1 MERARFNIIKS
12 KAGKTIVEVIFSNN
26 KKVPLSSNLNH
37 SDPLSL
43 NGKEIEVER
52 EKGQII
58 KIICEDKV
66 LYDKSNKPTSVPS
79 QRKSSPSQAL
89 AHNNADIYSKAP
101 YNFIPLNEKVI
112 SAENPPDFDR
122 YHTDR
127 FNRFTGYIDLEIKAL
142 TPLYIRDA
150 LTMEEYRERGEM
162 EKNDKTFINPD
173 FFSPGGILRIPGSSL
188 RGMIR
193 TMVEIVSYGKFESF
207 EKDRKFHF
215 RSFADKSLDLR
226 EQYREKILGGDKD
239 TGYYPKVNAGY
250 LVKEGLDYYIIP
262 AKKISGT
269 QFFRV
274 EEKDILKSNVISEKM
289 KKFSHYSCKNSKH
302 NVKSQTAGE
311 CPKCNKP
318 LVQIYEPN
326 EKYKIGF
333 KPVKFKYEPPKKHT
347 NHSVPLYYAK
357 ITDIWKVDD
366 PSASQRALT
375 GMLVLSNWMRGP
387 RGKEGKH
394 LHWVIGPED
403 NSRKLELA
411 EGVLDN
417 YRNDKWREK
426 DTDLLEYFKNKNS
439 EAKVPCFYVERNGKV
454 ISFGHTGL
462 FRVAYEKSLKEFST
476 NELKKVESIDIAEA
490 IFGNETNFAGRIFV
504 EDAYLEGEPQKAL
517 LDTDIP
523 KILSNPK
530 PTTFQH
536 YLEQDIS
543 KISIDD
549 KDNIRGLKTY
559 NSETNIRGYK
569 LYWHRTPEG
578 WEEIEISYDEKK
590 FYELLG
596 KYQINKK
603 DFQPYILEEKNK
615 KIRISLNNLPDNI
628 RQIVFESIGIYETQ
642 HTKLTPV
649 KEGTTFRGRIRFEN
663 LSNVELGALL
673 FVLDLPEN
681 LAHKLGMGKPLGLG
695 SVEIK
700 PTLYISNREKR
711 YKDLFSEWAGIE
723 KSADNNKFKKA
734 FEDYMHNNE
743 KKQSLWEV
751 SRLKELKQ
759 MLDIKSKP
767 DNSKTT
773 YMVVDEFRKRK
784 VLPKPTDV

>member
-1 MERARFNIIKS
+1 MKRARFNSFKNKGKKS
-12 KAGKTIVEVIFSNN
+12 GA
-26 KKVPLSSNLNH
+26 
-37 SDPLSL
+37 
-43 NGKEIEVER
+43 
-52 EKGQII
+52 
-58 KIICEDKV
+58 
-66 LYDKSNKPTSVPS
+66 VPS
-79 QRKSSPSQAL
+79 QRKSSPSQAP

-101 YNFIPLNEKVI
+101 YNFIPLNDRVVK
-112 SAENPPDFDR
+112 AEPVPVFNR
-122 YHTDR
+122 YHSD
-127 FNRFTGYIDLEIKAL
+127 RFTGYIDLEIKAL

-150 LTMEEYRERGEM
+150 LTMEEYRERDKM
-162 EKNDKTFINPD
+162 EQEKKTFINPD

-207 EKDRKFHF
+207 ENKR
-215 RSFADKSLDLR
+215 LY
-226 EQYREKILGGDKD
+226 YRAVGDTSK
-239 TGYYPKVNAGY
+239 
-250 LVKEGLDYYIIP
+250 LGLDYRDTMVDTENNYFP
-262 AKKISGT
+262 KVKAG
-269 QFFRV
+269 
-274 EEKDILKSNVISEKM
+274 ILKKTGYREYRI
-289 KKFSHYSCKNSKH
+289 YPSKEIER
-302 NVKSQTAGE
+302 T
-311 CPKCNKP
+311 
-318 LVQIYEPN
+318 QIYRINFDKRTGIVDGTKDFKLESF
-326 EKYKIGF
+326 ESKDVFF
-333 KPVKFKYEPPKKHT
+333 KPVSPQDHTHYRFNKKTGMREAFLLRYAKLTSISLTKDPNHPNKGFIIASGHMDKKH
-347 NHSVPLYYAK
+347 
-357 ITDIWKVDD
+357 
-366 PSASQRALT
+366 
-375 GMLVLSNWMRGP
+375 M
-387 RGKEGKH
+387 
-394 LHWVIGPED
+394 HWVINEPEENYEGIEIPEEVIKEYQND
-403 NSRKLELA
+403 GNRKAPNILEKA
-411 EGVLDN
+411 
-417 YRNDKWREK
+417 
-426 DTDLLEYFKNKNS
+426 NKKQNG
-439 EAKVPCFYVERNGKV
+439 VPCFYITASSGR
-454 ISFGHTGL
+454 ILSFGHTGM
-462 FRVAYEKSLKEFST
+462 FRLAYQKTIGDHVPSDLKSNNITDLAT
-476 NELKKVESIDIAEA
+476 A
-490 IFGNETNFAGRIFV
+490 IFGDTEKRASRVFF
-504 EDAYLEGEPQKAL
+504 EDAIFDGEPQSAL
-517 LDTDIP
+517 LKTDIP
-523 KILSNPK
+523 KILSGPK
-530 PTTFQH
+530 PTCFQH
-536 YLEQDIS
+536 YLEQ
-543 KISIDD
+543 KPE
-549 KDNIRGLKTY
+549 NLKNHPKELAHY
-559 NSETNIRGYK
+559 NSNNPVRGYK

-615 KIRISLNNLPDNI
+615 KIKISLNNLPDNI

-700 PTLYISNREKR
+700 PTLYISDREKR